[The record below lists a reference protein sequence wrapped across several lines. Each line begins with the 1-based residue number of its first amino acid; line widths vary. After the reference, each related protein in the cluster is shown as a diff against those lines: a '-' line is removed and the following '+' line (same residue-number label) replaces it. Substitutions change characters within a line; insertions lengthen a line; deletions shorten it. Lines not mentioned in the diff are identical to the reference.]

1 MVAPFY
7 SVNAAFNTEMLLKK
21 TIQTKRRSLIQ
32 FFTCFC
38 INNNMKT
45 FYCCFFLML
54 AYFYSNPLQGQ
65 DLSGVWVGNY
75 SKHIMMT
82 TPEKLVVELFLHN
95 DSLITGASHLYYSN
109 NMYEHYTLVGS
120 YNRKDSIAHFREDST
135 LGVKLGFL
143 GSNCLGNYTTR
154 LTITDTSMLLTG
166 KWSDNATSI
175 IRCPTVKVHLGK
187 PLPQKKIPVAAKAKK
202 PETAKVI
209 VKDKTEDKN
218 LERASEIQS
227 LIEIPI
233 AEKDSI
239 KIELYD
245 NKEIDGDIISL
256 YLNEEVLLHKQ
267 MLTASPLVLY
277 VSLSNGT
284 LVDKIKMA
292 AESMG
297 SDPPCTAMMLI
308 TTRTGKK
315 YQVNL
320 SSNYNKNGIVE
331 FFLKQESLK

>member
-1 MVAPFY
+1 MIN
-7 SVNAAFNTEMLLKK
+7 VNSIPHLLFKPNKKATFNTIFYL
-21 TIQTKRRSLIQ
+21 SLHY
-32 FFTCFC
+32 
-38 INNNMKT
+38 NSMKT
-45 FYCCFFLML
+45 FYYCFFLVL

-65 DLSGVWVGNY
+65 DLSGVWIGNY

-82 TPEKLVVELFLHN
+82 HPEKLVVELYLHD
-95 DSLITGASHLYYSN
+95 DSLISGASHLYYRN
-109 NMYEHYTLVGS
+109 NNYEHYTLVGS

-135 LGVKLGFL
+135 LGVQLGFM
-143 GSNCLGNYTTR
+143 GSNCLGNYTTKFQV
-154 LTITDTSMLLTG
+154 TDTSMLLLG
-166 KWSDNATSI
+166 KWSDNSTAVLG
-175 IRCPTVKVHLGK
+175 CPTVKVRLER
-187 PLPQKKIPVAAKAKK
+187 PLPQKKLPVAAK
-202 PETAKVI
+202 VI
-209 VKDKTEDKN
+209 SKEKEPVAEKAVVKDKVKDKN

-227 LIEIPI
+227 LIEISA

-245 NKEIDGDIISL
+245 NKEIDGDVISL
-256 YLNEEVLLHKQ
+256 YLNEDALLHKYI
-267 MLTASPLVLY
+267 LSATPLVLY
-277 VSLSNGT
+277 VSLNNGAV
-284 LVDKIKMA
+284 VDKIKMA

-331 FFLKQESLK
+331 FFLK